1 MTSVAVKKEGRRRAI
16 GVMLVVLILVA
27 GLVSARAAAVSIQE
41 ERIALEPGEILA
53 VHAQTSWGLPFRDAL
68 SWSTQPS
75 ALGSMDESGG
85 FHAGEISGSG
95 TLTARFGSASAVI
108 PLTVTCP
115 KTALI
120 QGVRFD
126 VSCGRVADVYVDVAA
141 AGGAEHARD
150 EVERE
155 ADRVSRELQ
164 IVADRRFRVYYVGS
178 TPAFG
183 TTVQWLGRGFSTGP

>member
-1 MTSVAVKKEGRRRAI
+1 MTSVAVKGGGRRRAI
-16 GVMLVVLILVA
+16 GVSLMVLIIVA

-41 ERIALEPGEILA
+41 ERIALEPGEIA
-53 VHAQTSWGLPFRDAL
+53 RVHAQTSWGVPFRDAL
-68 SWSTQPS
+68 SWTTQPS
-75 ALGSMDESGG
+75 TLGSMDESGG

-95 TLTARFGSASAVI
+95 TLPARFGSASAVI

-155 ADRVSRELQ
+155 ADRASRELQ
-164 IVADRRFRVYYVGS
+164 IAADRRFRVYYVGS

-183 TTVQWLGRGFSTGP
+183 TTVQ